1 MSLPRPSSSPAS
13 PAAGALREPGGWLRQ
28 PGRILIIS
36 CYELGH
42 VPHGLAMP
50 MAFLTRAGFAP
61 RGVDLSVERLD
72 DETVD
77 QAALVVV
84 SVPMHT
90 ALRLGVRTAQR
101 IRARKP
107 DVRIC
112 FAGLYAPLNAAYL
125 AGVGVDWVL
134 GGESEQALVA
144 LAEALDAP
152 GALGRAPGREPDVSM
167 AVHRRRLDYPRPQRQ
182 GLPPLARYARLDPG
196 DGELRLV
203 GYTET
208 TRGCLDMCRHCPVPA
223 VYGGRFV
230 AVPADVVLDDIA
242 ALVEAGARHIT
253 FGDPDFFN
261 GPTHGLRIL
270 RRMHERWPALG
281 FDITAQVTHLRRHR
295 DHLSELVALGC
306 AFVVSAVESL
316 SDRVLAALAKRHRR
330 ADVEELFELCER
342 TGLVVRP
349 TFVTFTPWTTLDDV
363 RALVDFIAARSLIDH
378 VDPVQ
383 LSIRLL
389 VPPGSLL
396 LDAHPGTF
404 GPLDSAALT
413 HAWQHEDPRM
423 DALQAR
429 IAGRVAGAARSGED
443 ARATFAAI
451 RDLVYDAAGLPS
463 PASAAASVAAPAAL
477 LARKRVPRVTEPW
490 FC

>member
-1 MSLPRPSSSPAS
+1 MSPPLPSSSPAL
-13 PAAGALREPGGWLRQ
+13 PATGALPEPAGSLREPG
-28 PGRILIIS
+28 RILVIS

-42 VPHGLAMP
+42 VPHGLAMTL
-50 MAFLTRAGFAP
+50 AFLTRAGFAP
-61 RGVDLSVERLD
+61 RGIDLSVERLD
-72 DETVD
+72 DAAVD
-77 QAALVVV
+77 RAALVVV

-101 IRARKP
+101 IRGRRA

-125 AGVGVDWVL
+125 RSVGVDWVL
-134 GGESEQALVA
+134 GGESEEALVA
-144 LAEALDAP
+144 LAEALDA
-152 GALGRAPGREPDVSM
+152 GRGAALGGEPHANMDRSA

-182 GLPPLARYARLDPG
+182 GLPPLVDYARLDPG
-196 DGELRLV
+196 DGALRLV

-208 TRGCLDMCRHCPVPA
+208 TRGCLDTCRHCPVPA
-223 VYGGRFV
+223 IYGGRFV
-230 AVPADVVLDDIA
+230 AVPADVVEGDIA
-242 ALVEAGARHIT
+242 ALVEAGAQHIT

-270 RRMHERWPALG
+270 RRMHERWPALS
-281 FDITAQVTHLRRHR
+281 FDVTAQVTHLRRHR

-330 ADVEELFELCER
+330 ADVEELFDLCER

-363 RALVDFIAARSLIDH
+363 RVLVDFLVARSLIDH

-396 LDAHPGTF
+396 LGAHPGTF
-404 GPLDSAALT
+404 GPLDPAALT
-413 HAWQHEDPRM
+413 HAWEHEDPRM

-429 IAGRVAGAARSGED
+429 LAGRVASAAHLGED
-443 ARATFAAI
+443 AATTFVSIRA
-451 RDLVYDAAGLPS
+451 LVYEAAGLPG
-463 PASAAASVAAPAAL
+463 PGAAWAARL
-477 LARKRVPRVTEPW
+477 KRKRVPHVTEPW

>member
-1 MSLPRPSSSPAS
+1 MSPPLPSSARQS
-13 PAAGALREPGGWLRQ
+13 AAGRLREPGS
-28 PGRILIIS
+28 ILLVS

-61 RGVDLSVERLD
+61 RAIDLSVERLD
-72 DETVD
+72 DAAVD
-77 QAALVVV
+77 RAELVVV

-101 IRARKP
+101 IRARRP
-107 DVRIC
+107 GVRVC

-144 LAEALDAP
+144 LAEELDA
-152 GALGRAPGREPDVSM
+152 GRAPGPDAGARA
-167 AVHRRRLDYPRPQRQ
+167 AVHRRRLDYPRPQRR
-182 GLPPLARYARLDPG
+182 GLPPLARYARLDRG

-208 TRGCLDMCRHCPVPA
+208 TRGCLDLCRHCPVPA
-223 VYGGRFV
+223 IYGGRFV

-242 ALVEAGARHIT
+242 ALVEAGAQHIT

-270 RRMHERWPALG
+270 RRMHQRWPALG

-330 ADVEELFELCER
+330 ADVEELLELSAQA
-342 TGLVVRP
+342 GLVVRP

-363 RALVDFIAARSLIDH
+363 RALVDFIAARGLIGH

-396 LDAHPGTF
+396 LDAHPGRF

-413 HAWQHEDPRM
+413 HAWRHQDARV
-423 DALQAR
+423 DALCAR
-429 IAGRVAGAARSGED
+429 IAGRVAEAARSNED
-443 ARATFAAI
+443 PGAAFAAI
-451 RDLVYDAAGLPS
+451 RDLVYEAAG
-463 PASAAASVAAPAAL
+463 VAAPATPVADL
-477 LARKRVPRVTEPW
+477 GRARVPRVTEPW